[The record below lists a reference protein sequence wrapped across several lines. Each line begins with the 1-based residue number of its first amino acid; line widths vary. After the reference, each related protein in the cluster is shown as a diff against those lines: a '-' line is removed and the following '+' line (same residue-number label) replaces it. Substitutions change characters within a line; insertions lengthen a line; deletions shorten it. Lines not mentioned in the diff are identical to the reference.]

1 MAVRFSL
8 RQYILGALI
17 FLLIGLGLVITLLL
31 HGQFAGE
38 FRQRL
43 QQRGVTIANHLAR
56 NNIDKVLARDRLA
69 LDVQAHQEL
78 KTEEDLA
85 YVIFL
90 GPDGEILGHSFGA
103 TFPLAL
109 RGVNRVSPG
118 EAVSTRLLLTEQG
131 HIQDVAV
138 PIPGG
143 LGEVRVGLSLVQIN
157 ATVTQLSWE
166 VLLSTLGLM
175 LLGVALAFPL
185 SSFMVRPVGRLT
197 RAAEAIASGDLDQQV
212 SVQGPRELGQLA
224 TSFNTMAQS
233 LRTTRRDLQRQNR
246 SLQEQVE
253 RREEAEKR
261 LAAQLSFLSTL
272 LNEIPCPVYFK
283 DPNGIY
289 LGCNRAFEE
298 FVARPQGQ
306 LIGLQAQHL
315 LTEQDAAWH
324 RQIDLDLLQQP
335 GLRIYEGEVVRGDGR
350 KRQIVFNK
358 ATFRDE
364 VGQPAGI
371 VGVMQDVTT
380 ERENDRMRAEFVS
393 TAAHEF
399 QTPLTAILGFAELLQ
414 DDPRIPEGEPREYL
428 AIIQEKGEYLS
439 RLVDQLLDVS
449 RLERGR
455 ELPLQKTPCRL
466 DQLLRTL
473 VRSYQQ
479 RSARDLFELQ
489 LPPDCPPSEADE
501 MRLTQVLENL
511 LSNAVKY
518 SPGGGQVRVTLA
530 VVGEGV
536 RVAVSDRGRG
546 MTSEQL
552 ARAFDK
558 FYRSDTADT
567 APSGT
572 GLGLFIAKSIIEAHG
587 GSLSAESRLGEGTT
601 ICFILPLKHREA
613 PGPYGS

>member
-1 MAVRFSL
+1 MAVRLTL
-8 RQYILGALI
+8 RQSILGALI
-17 FLLIGLGLVITLLL
+17 VLLVGLGLVVTLLL

-43 QQRGVTIANHLAR
+43 QQRGVSIANHLAR
-56 NNIDKVLARDRLA
+56 NNVDKVLARDRLA
-69 LDVQAHQEL
+69 LNVEAHQKL
-78 KTEEDLA
+78 KTEQELA
-85 YVIFL
+85 YIIFL

-118 EAVSTRLLLTEQG
+118 EAVSTRLLQTEQG
-131 HIQDVAV
+131 KIQDVAV

-143 LGEVRVGLSLVQIN
+143 LGEVRVGLALAQIN

-175 LLGVALAFPL
+175 LLGVAVAFPL
-185 SSFMVRPVGRLT
+185 SSVMVRPVGRLT
-197 RAAEAIASGDLDQQV
+197 RAAEAIAAGDLAQEV
-212 SVQGPRELGQLA
+212 TTQGPTELGQLA

-233 LRTTRRDLQRQNR
+233 LRTTRRDLERQNR
-246 SLQEQVE
+246 SLQEQVQ

-283 DPNGIY
+283 DPNGTY

-298 FVARPQGQ
+298 FVAQPKDQVVGR
-306 LIGLQAQHL
+306 QAQHL
-315 LTEQDAAWH
+315 LDKQDAAWH

-335 GLRIYEGEVVRGDGR
+335 GVRIYEGEARRGDGL
-350 KRQIVFNK
+350 KRQIVFSK
-358 ATFRDE
+358 ATFQDE
-364 VGQPAGI
+364 SGQPAGI
-371 VGVMQDVTT
+371 VGVMLDVTT
-380 ERENDRMRAEFVS
+380 ERENDRLRAEFVS

-414 DDPRIPEGEPREYL
+414 DDSRMPAGDLREYL
-428 AIIQEKGEYLS
+428 GIIQEKAEYLS

-455 ELPLQKTPCRL
+455 ELLLQIAPCRL
-466 DQLLRTL
+466 DQILRTL

-479 RSARDLFELQ
+479 RSARDLFELL
-489 LPPDCPPSEADE
+489 LPAEFPPIEADE
-501 MRLTQVLENL
+501 VRLTQVLENL
-511 LSNAVKY
+511 LSNAIKY
-518 SPGGGQVRVTLA
+518 SPGGGRVRISLEQVET
-530 VVGEGV
+530 GV
-536 RVAVSDRGRG
+536 RVVVSDQGRG
-546 MTSEQL
+546 MTQEEL
-552 ARAFDK
+552 AKAFDK
-558 FYRSDTADT
+558 FYRSNTADN

-572 GLGLFIAKSIIEAHG
+572 GLGLFIARSIAEAHG
-587 GSLSAESRLGEGTT
+587 GTLTAESRPGQGTT
-601 ICFILPLKHREA
+601 MIFTLPTQQPA
-613 PGPYGS
+613 PSA

>member
-1 MAVRFSL
+1 MVVRFSL

-17 FLLIGLGLVITLLL
+17 VLLVGLGLVVTLLL

-56 NNIDKVLARDRLA
+56 NNVDKVLARDRLA
-69 LDVQAHQEL
+69 LDVEAHQEL
-78 KTEEDLA
+78 KTEQELA

-118 EAVSTRLLLTEQG
+118 EAVSTRLLRTEQG
-131 HIQDVAV
+131 KIQDVAV

-143 LGEVRVGLSLVQIN
+143 LGEVRVGLSLAQIN

-166 VLLSTLGLM
+166 VLLSTLVLM
-175 LLGVALAFPL
+175 LLGVAVAFPL
-185 SSFMVRPVGRLT
+185 SSVMVRPVRRLT
-197 RAAEAIASGDLDQQV
+197 QAAEAIAGGDLAQQV
-212 SVQGPRELGQLA
+212 ATQGPKELGQLA
-224 TSFNTMAQS
+224 SAFNAMAHN
-233 LRTTRRDLQRQNR
+233 LRLTQKDLQRKNR
-246 SLQEQVE
+246 SLQEQVQ
-253 RREEAEKR
+253 RREAAEKR
-261 LAAQLSFLSTL
+261 LAEQLSFLSTL
-272 LNEIPCPVYFK
+272 LNEIPCPVYFQ
-283 DPNGIY
+283 DPNGTY

-298 FVARPQGQ
+298 FVARPKDQVIGQ
-306 LIGLQAQHL
+306 QAFHL
-315 LTEQDAAWH
+315 TPVEEAAWH
-324 RQIDLDLLQQP
+324 RQVDRELLQHQ
-335 GLRIYEGEVVRGDGR
+335 GLRIYEGEVLRGDGR
-350 KRQIVFNK
+350 KRQIVFSK
-358 ATFRDE
+358 ATFQDE
-364 VGQPAGI
+364 AGQPAGI
-371 VGVMQDVTT
+371 VGVMLDVTT

-399 QTPLTAILGFAELLQ
+399 QTPLTAILGFSELLQ
-414 DDPRIPEGEPREYL
+414 DDPRVPAGEPREYL

-455 ELPLQKTPCRL
+455 ELPLQKSPCRL
-466 DQLLRTL
+466 DQLLRAL

-479 RSARDLFELQ
+479 RSARDVFELQ
-489 LPPDCPPSEADE
+489 LPADCPLVKADE

-518 SPGGGQVRVTLA
+518 SPGGGRVRVTLG
-530 VVGEGV
+530 VVAEGV
-536 RVAVSDRGRG
+536 RIAVSDRGRG
-546 MTSEQL
+546 MTPEQL

-558 FYRSDTADT
+558 FYRADTADS

-587 GSLSAESRLGEGTT
+587 GSLSAESRPGEGTT
-601 ICFILPLKHREA
+601 MCIILPLEQREA
-613 PGPYGS
+613 PGPYRS